1 MEINNDKKL
10 GRGLSALLGDAS
22 KTKDIRS
29 AATNND
35 NDFVQILSVN
45 NIIAGVYQP
54 RKSFDQDQLLELSN
68 SIREN
73 GIIQPII
80 VRKADERGTFEIV
93 AGERRFKAAKMAGLN
108 KVPVIVK
115 DIDNTQA
122 LEFAIIEN
130 VQRADL
136 SPIEE
141 AHGYKQ
147 LMTEFDYTQEQVAK
161 KIACSRSH
169 IANILRLLSLPTEVQ
184 HLLDQGKISFG
195 HAKVIMNSE
204 NVLELAKQIVENNWT
219 VRDIE
224 TMFRNDKLELE
235 VRSDIIKKTNSSPKN
250 KKPQNQS
257 IKNIELKLKRLF
269 PESLVR
275 AEHDNQKNKGKITI
289 TFKDL
294 KEIES
299 LVDSL

>member
-29 AATNND
+29 TATNND
-35 NDFVQILSVN
+35 NDSVQTLSVN

-169 IANILRLLSLPTEVQ
+169 IANILRLLSLPIEVQ

-224 TMFRNDKLELE
+224 TMFRNNRLE
-235 VRSDIIKKTNSSPKN
+235 VEIKSGVIKKTNSAPKN

-257 IKNIELKLKRLF
+257 IKNIELKLKTLF

-275 AEHDNQKNKGKITI
+275 VEHDKQKNKGKIMI